1 MWERI
6 SARLYRLFKALRLV
20 VVMIL
25 LVLTAFTAKYLPLS
39 EPASPVTYQKI
50 ASYPLFFQGAGDSV
64 TGDGTVGEAV
74 GSAQAKIK
82 VSIAGAVANAGVYE
96 LDSSAIVAD
105 VVSAAGGFKKEVD
118 KVYVARDLNLAKV
131 LKTGEH
137 FYIPFAAERDLKALV
152 LPPAGG
158 VGSGSGAGSGG
169 GVVQLVNINTA
180 TSEQLQTLS
189 GIGPSTADKII
200 AARPYT
206 KIDDLLNV
214 SGIGPATL
222 EKIKNSI
229 TI

>member
-1 MWERI
+1 M
-6 SARLYRLFKALRLV
+6 LV
-20 VVMIL
+20 L
-25 LVLTAFTAKYLPLS
+25 LALTAFTAKYLPLS
-39 EPASPVTYQKI
+39 QPAEQVTYEKI
-50 ASYPLFFQGAGDSV
+50 VSYPSFMRGIDEQAEGITRA
-64 TGDGTVGEAV
+64 
-74 GSAQAKIK
+74 AQSKIK

-118 KVYVARDLNLAKV
+118 KVYVARDLNLAKE
-131 LKTGEH
+131 LKSGEH

-152 LPPAGG
+152 LPAAGG
-158 VGSGSGAGSGG
+158 ISSGG
-169 GVVQLVNINTA
+169 GPGGGGGVAQLVNINTA

-200 AARPYT
+200 SARPYN
-206 KIDDLLNV
+206 KIEDLLNV

-222 EKIKNSI
+222 EKIKNLI